1 MSVKKLLGLEGLHI
15 GDEEIMRRMQ
25 EAMMAGQDEVVFT
38 AGVHKIKV
46 KLGHTALQG
55 CMRDYEQYY

>member
-25 EAMMAGQDEVVFT
+25 EAMVAGQDEVVFT
-38 AGVHKIKV
+38 AGAHQVKV
-46 KLGHTALQG
+46 RLNHISLQG
-55 CMRDYEQYY
+55 CMRVYEQYY